1 MNGLGFQE
9 ILVITGLIVLF
20 IRPQEL
26 PVIMRKLGK
35 IWAKIYYYYTMIKKE
50 LIGMEKEFGI
60 DEEMK
65 EIRSINARMRS
76 EVANFDRAF
85 KDTVNTS
92 IPSEKKAD
100 EKKEL

>member
-9 ILVITGLIVLF
+9 ILVITALIVLF

-26 PVIMRKLGK
+26 PVIMRKMGK
-35 IWAKIYYYYTMIKKE
+35 IWAKIYYYYTMVKKE

-65 EIRSINARMRS
+65 EIRAINARMKS
-76 EVANFDRAF
+76 EVANFDRALSE
-85 KDTVNTS
+85 TVNTS
-92 IPSEKKAD
+92 IPSEKEPD